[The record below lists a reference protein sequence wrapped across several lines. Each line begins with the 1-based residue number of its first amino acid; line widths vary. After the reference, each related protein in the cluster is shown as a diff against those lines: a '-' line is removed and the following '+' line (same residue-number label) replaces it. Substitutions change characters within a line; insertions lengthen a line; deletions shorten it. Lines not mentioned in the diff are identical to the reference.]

1 MDILLEREC
10 MHNMYHIYQLH
21 TPIQLHTQTRIVF
34 SFDANLYVMGYDSNS
49 CQNITVPVLL
59 PVSVCCVLYLE
70 CVCVIC
76 YVYVR
81 DKPCDRS
88 LIVVHG
94 SVLHASGIFTCEDP
108 TVI

>member
-1 MDILLEREC
+1 MS
-10 MHNMYHIYQLH
+10 HIYQLH

-70 CVCVIC
+70 CM
-76 YVYVR
+76 
-81 DKPCDRS
+81 CDLLCLCEGRT
-88 LIVVHG
+88 LCQIRF
-94 SVLHASGIFTCEDP
+94 SV
-108 TVI
+108 